1 VSPLDDTQLQN
12 TKEIDGTQP
21 APRDALEAEMMMKHV
36 AASLGAVLMTSS
48 MAFAG
53 QSGLPN
59 TGTTPASPGVS
70 APQSDQAATK
80 AAKHK
85 AKKHR
90 KHHKKSADPAKA
102 APPKQ

>member
-1 VSPLDDTQLQN
+1 
-12 TKEIDGTQP
+12 
-21 APRDALEAEMMMKHV
+21 MMMKHV

-59 TGTTPASPGVS
+59 AGTTPASPGVS
-70 APQSDQAATK
+70 APQSNQAATK

-90 KHHKKSADPAKA
+90 KHQKKSAA
-102 APPKQ
+102 AGKTATPKQ

>member
-1 VSPLDDTQLQN
+1 MTLNVKN

-21 APRDALEAEMMMKHV
+21 ALSDDLEAEIMMKHV
-36 AASLGAVLMTSS
+36 AASLGVVLLTSS

-70 APQSDQAATK
+70 APQSNQAAAK
-80 AAKHK
+80 AARHK
-85 AKKHR
+85 ARKHR
-90 KHHKKSADPAKA
+90 KHHKQSAAAAKA
-102 APPKQ
+102 ATPDKQ